1 MHLEVSS
8 QECFLL
14 LEILQAYRTDLTAEI
29 LRTDSVTYRKEL
41 KEEEAIVDRIL
52 GRLRDLKPSE
62 AAA

>member
-14 LEILQAYRTDLTAEI
+14 LEILQAHRTDLTAEV

-41 KEEEAIVDRIL
+41 KEEEAIVDRLL
-52 GRLRDLKPSE
+52 GRLRGLKPSE

>member
-14 LEILQAYRTDLTAEI
+14 LEILQAYRTDLTAEV

-41 KEEEAIVDRIL
+41 QEEEAIVDRVL
-52 GRLRDLKPSE
+52 GKLRDLKPSE

>member
-52 GRLRDLKPSE
+52 AGF
-62 AAA
+62 AI

>member
-8 QECFLL
+8 PECFLL

-41 KEEEAIVDRIL
+41 KEEEAIVDRLL
-52 GRLRDLKPSE
+52 GRLRALKPSD

>member
-14 LEILQAYRTDLTAEI
+14 LEILQAYRTDLTAEV

-41 KEEEAIVDRIL
+41 KEEEVIVDRIL

>member
-1 MHLEVSS
+1 MHLEVLS

-14 LEILQAYRTDLTAEI
+14 LEMLQAYRTDLTAEI

-41 KEEEAIVDRIL
+41 KEEAIVDRIL

>member
-8 QECFLL
+8 PECFLL

-41 KEEEAIVDRIL
+41 KEEAIVDRIL
-52 GRLRDLKPSE
+52 GRLHDLKPSE

>member
-29 LRTDSVTYRKEL
+29 LRTDSVTYRNEL